1 MKLGL
6 VLSDIGEKAGVEVSE
21 DELNKAL
28 YAQMQQFPGQEKEI
42 LEFFRKT
49 PGAAA
54 SLRAPI
60 FEEKVI
66 DKLLTEISVT
76 DKTVSKE
83 ELLADDGEEA
93 TETKKK
99 APAKKKAAAKADDAA
114 EGEEAAPKK
123 KAPAKKKATEADA
136 E

>member
-1 MKLGL
+1 MQR
-6 VLSDIGEKAGVEVSE
+6 
-21 DELNKAL
+21 AL
-28 YAQMQQFPGQEKEI
+28 FQQLQQFPGQQKEI
-42 LEFFRKT
+42 LDYFRNT
-49 PGAAA
+49 PGASA

-66 DKLLTEISVT
+66 DKLLTEVSVT

-83 ELLADDGEEA
+83 ELLAEDAEEGE
-93 TETKKK
+93 ETKKK
-99 APAKKKAAAKADDAA
+99 APAKKKAASKADAA

-123 KAPAKKKATEADA
+123 KAAAKKKAAEGDA